1 MRAQSWPTNTSN
13 EWPAEALPTPPKD
26 AWEAPEPPDHAT
38 PLASPVMSTPT
49 TRISTPSTAA
59 SSASSARRSS
69 SLTSEARLAA
79 VAARAAHLMDD
90 VDRLRASNLEVP
102 RLRREC
108 GELRAAAA
116 RADGAEAAAAELS
129 ARLGTEAAARGAERA
144 DSARRTAALQADL
157 AAARK
162 AVDALAS
169 ERDALRSP
177 RTPLEEFYDARTAA
191 SMVSPSLRRPELVAS
206 ATETLLRLPSARP
219 RLADTTSVALSP
231 DDRAVEVALLRA
243 NLHALRRE
251 TEQLRRAAAVTTPPL
266 PPAEPETAAPV
277 APPLPPAEPEAEA
290 AVDAPAT
297 PPPSGAFRSSPAEWD
312 RLRAAMSSVSGA
324 CAEWEVELI
333 GRDEAER
340 LKLGRDP
347 CEGPP
352 TSRRAKLQV
361 GGGCFALEADSW
373 NRCTLLEHVSG
384 VDYDAR
390 GTGLVRVAHDAG
402 AHYFRVEAR
411 TVVAE
416 LIRAIEA
423 GGGDIRATPTFRER
437 EAAVPAS
444 PGGAARA
451 ALRRRRRRGFR

>member
-1 MRAQSWPTNTSN
+1 
-13 EWPAEALPTPPKD
+13 
-26 AWEAPEPPDHAT
+26 
-38 PLASPVMSTPT
+38 
-49 TRISTPSTAA
+49 
-59 SSASSARRSS
+59 
-69 SLTSEARLAA
+69 
-79 VAARAAHLMDD
+79 MDD
-90 VDRLRASNLEVP
+90 VDWLRASNLEVP

-129 ARLGTEAAARGAERA
+129 ARLGAEAAARGAERA
-144 DSARRTAALQADL
+144 DSARRTAALEADL

-169 ERDALRSP
+169 ERDALHSP
-177 RTPLEEFYDARTAA
+177 RTPLEDFYDARTAA
-191 SMVSPSLRRPELVAS
+191 SVVAPSLRRPELAAS
-206 ATETLLRLPSARP
+206 ATEMLFHLPSARP
-219 RLADTTSVALSP
+219 WLADSVSVVPSP

-251 TEQLRRAAAVTTPPL
+251 TEQLRAAAVMPPS
-266 PPAEPETAAPV
+266 PPPPEMAAPV
-277 APPLPPAEPEAEA
+277 APPPPQAEPEAEA

-333 GRDEAER
+333 GRNEAER

-361 GGGCFALEADSW
+361 GQGVLALEADSW
-373 NRCTLLEHVSG
+373 DRRVCLEHVSG

-390 GTGLVRVAHDAG
+390 GTGLVRVAYDHG
-402 AHYFRVEAR
+402 THYFRVEAR

-423 GGGDIRATPTFRER
+423 GGGDIRATPTFRE
-437 EAAVPAS
+437 ATVPAS
-444 PGGAARA
+444 PGGSARA